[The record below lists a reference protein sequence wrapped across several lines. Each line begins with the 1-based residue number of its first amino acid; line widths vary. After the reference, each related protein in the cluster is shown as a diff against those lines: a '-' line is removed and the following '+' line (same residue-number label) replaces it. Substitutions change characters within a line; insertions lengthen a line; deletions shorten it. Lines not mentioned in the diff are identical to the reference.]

1 MNSKLGKLVA
11 VHSTSPAFLQRA
23 AIVAALSFLFF
34 LVALIFYL
42 VRQSYLYY
50 VLATGFLIVQIFNMI
65 GWWLQRRSSVR
76 LYENGLTHRKDTV
89 FWADI
94 TRVRLE
100 PNSGLKVE
108 LADARQIAMPAVTDG
123 LSRIAAYI
131 DSKRK
136 AL

>member
-1 MNSKLGKLVA
+1 LDSKLGKLVA

-42 VRQSYLYY
+42 VWQSFLYF
-50 VLATGFLIVQIFNMI
+50 VLASGFLIVQVFTMI
-65 GWWLQRRSSVR
+65 GWWLQRRNNVR
-76 LYENGLTHRKDTV
+76 LYENGMTHKKDTV
-89 FWADI
+89 FWADV
-94 TRVRLE
+94 TGVSLE
-100 PNSGLKVE
+100 PSTGLKVE
-108 LADARQIAMPAVTDG
+108 LADTGQLTIPTVTEG